1 MWHSASSI
9 TTDID
14 SDTQLANSVKFLYLP
29 VKIANIEVSALID
42 TGSSINILSSQLFNN
57 IPDSFIA
64 RFKASSDKITLA
76 NNQSIKI
83 LGAWDIKISTT

>member
-57 IPDSFIA
+57 IPDSFKS
-64 RFKASSDKITLA
+64 RFNASSDKSTLA

-83 LGAWDIKISTT
+83 